1 MRRVLS
7 LSVFLL
13 IGGCATADAKPA
25 AQPQPVVRP
34 EIEALRSVDH
44 DVQRLQEIATL
55 DKENE
60 EKKRRVAALEKTVAE
75 LQAKLDEALAAT
87 PKSVNVNK
95 GENTVGTDVPGGS
108 KVKVR
113 LSGELVFTSGSAR
126 ISRPGRKILGELAS
140 VLKNTPHKRIEVAGH
155 TDSQPMGKKYEDN
168 WQLSAERARRVVA
181 FLHEQGV
188 DGKHMIASGY
198 ADTDPVD
205 SADSNEAR
213 GRNRRVEIYIEPT
226 AETAQSSTP
235 SAGTTT
241 TATPAPA
248 PAPQ

>member
-1 MRRVLS
+1 MRRILS
-7 LSVFLL
+7 TSLFLVY
-13 IGGCATADAKPA
+13 GACATADAKPPE
-25 AQPQPVVRP
+25 QPKPVVRP
-34 EIEALRSVDH
+34 EIEELKNVDH
-44 DVQRLQEIATL
+44 DVKRLSEIATL

-60 EKKRRVAALEKTVAE
+60 EKKRQLAALEKTVAE
-75 LQAKLDEALAAT
+75 LQAKLDEALAKT
-87 PKSVNVNK
+87 PKGVVK
-95 GENTVGTDVPGGS
+95 GENSVGTDVPGGS

-126 ISRPGRKILGELAS
+126 ISRPGRKVLAELAG

-188 DGKHMIASGY
+188 DGKHLIASGY
-198 ADTDPVD
+198 ADTEPVD
-205 SADSNEAR
+205 AADSEEAR

-226 AETAQSSTP
+226 AETAQS
-235 SAGTTT
+235 AD
-241 TATPAPA
+241 
-248 PAPQ
+248 PQ